1 MFAAEETLQR
11 NNKLMCMTAT
21 TQGIQCL
28 LYKLLSTWLLD
39 KTVLLFFFFASIKN
53 LSGKLSNFEQMS

>member
-1 MFAAEETLQR
+1 MRTKIQTTHFPNFISINKVFAAEETLQR

-28 LYKLLSTWLLD
+28 LYKLLST
-39 KTVLLFFFFASIKN
+39 
-53 LSGKLSNFEQMS
+53 